1 MEQMLHHLRPV
12 STLRVM
18 RKGTNLLFQGEVPR
32 RGFFIRD
39 GIVRSYMITSA
50 GEERTLG
57 LFGKNELLPLPW
69 LLGISSHTLFYY
81 EALSDTRVLSFTR
94 DNLMA
99 ILDEQPAAARE
110 LVGSLGSDYTALL
123 LRVAGLEQS
132 RAIDKIGFTLY
143 YLMFRFGKS
152 SDGEQFMIDVK
163 LSQSMLASL
172 VGLTRE
178 STAKNLMLFKEK
190 GVIRYESSVYT
201 VYKLRLENFLG
212 EDAFRELSL

>member
-1 MEQMLHHLRPV
+1 
-12 STLRVM
+12 
-18 RKGTNLLFQGEVPR
+18 
-32 RGFFIRD
+32 
-39 GIVRSYMITSA
+39 
-50 GEERTLG
+50 
-57 LFGKNELLPLPW
+57 
-69 LLGISSHTLFYY
+69 
-81 EALSDTRVLSFTR
+81 
-94 DNLMA
+94 
-99 ILDEQPAAARE
+99 
-110 LVGSLGSDYTALL
+110 VGSLGSDYTALL